1 MVPDVVEGLAQ
12 RPACAPG
19 CRDTATVLLAVGG
32 ASLSVMSLHCRWSSD
47 VMRVS
52 KPVWL

>member
-1 MVPDVVEGLAQ
+1 MLQAEHIDRQPMGMP
-12 RPACAPG
+12 RYPG
-19 CRDTATVLLAVGG
+19 RDTATVLLAVGG